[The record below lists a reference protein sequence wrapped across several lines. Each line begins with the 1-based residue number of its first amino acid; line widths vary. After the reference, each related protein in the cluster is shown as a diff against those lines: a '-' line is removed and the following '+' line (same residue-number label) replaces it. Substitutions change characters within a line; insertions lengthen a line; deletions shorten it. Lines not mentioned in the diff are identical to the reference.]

1 MRNNFI
7 NNQSAAQTVGLVLLF
22 AFAFVFSNRIA
33 FAAQQEDDLSK
44 PKISIHTDRSSVQ
57 IADPFEV
64 VIQVLANDQA
74 SVKFPTM
81 PQQLGVFDVIDHRDL
96 LRIPSKT
103 NSGMNKWTRRLT
115 LETLE
120 TGELQIPSISFAVR
134 TEGKPPLQ
142 VATDPLVIEV
152 ASVLEPTADPAEFA
166 DIHDLIDVPEP
177 KTWSYT
183 WILWSAGGGLGL
195 AALIAGAVF
204 VFRGRTN
211 WTTPADWAVGEIS
224 GLTSDSNQAFGQLE
238 HIVRTFIEEE
248 FHVPATSYSPLE
260 LQRTISQRGA
270 SQSTSQQLADFLTKA
285 EQAKYAGLDV
295 PDTQFNSAKEST
307 LQIIKSLDSIPED
320 TSLRNNVTTTNA
332 EVV

>member
-7 NNQSAAQTVGLVLLF
+7 NNQSAAQTVGLVLVF
-22 AFAFVFSNRIA
+22 AFAFVFAFVFSNRIA

-44 PKISIHTDRSSVQ
+44 PKISIHTDRNSVQ

-211 WTTPADWAVGEIS
+211 WTTP
-224 GLTSDSNQAFGQLE
+224 
-238 HIVRTFIEEE
+238 VRTFIEEE